1 MIPFILFFHSHL
13 KATCWILDLRMT
25 DGQRNSERMV
35 DVLQSLPRNKSPGSS
50 ICQSCP
56 ALSDDK
62 EKKRVQPSPLRTG
75 RFLRE
80 ESRCK
85 MWLYS
90 PVAEQ
95 PLFLWKGSYYS
106 PAFKWLF
113 ISSFQGRRITQCC
126 FNVEYHRCMAK
137 IIPITAKAASLTGKE
152 NSQLPAVN
160 KEASCWECV
169 SIL

>member
-35 DVLQSLPRNKSPGSS
+35 DLLQSLPRNKSPGSS

-56 ALSDDK
+56 ALRDDK

-90 PVAEQ
+90 PVPEQ
-95 PLFLWKGSYYS
+95 PPFLWKGSLLF
-106 PAFKWLF
+106 PILEMTFQNNFKVKESHSAALML
-113 ISSFQGRRITQCC
+113 S
-126 FNVEYHRCMAK
+126 
-137 IIPITAKAASLTGKE
+137 IIGAWQKL
-152 NSQLPAVN
+152 SQQKL
-160 KEASCWECV
+160 
-169 SIL
+169 LH